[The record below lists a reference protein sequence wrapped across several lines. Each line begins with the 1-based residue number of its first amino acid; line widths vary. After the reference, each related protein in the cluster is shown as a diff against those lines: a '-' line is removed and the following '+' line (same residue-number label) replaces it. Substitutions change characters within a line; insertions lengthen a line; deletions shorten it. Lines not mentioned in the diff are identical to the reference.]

1 MKIFKVYALSVALTF
16 VGLINMG
23 LPLAWAMGGS
33 PTQQPGAA
41 RHIELVKA
49 QPITESGGTVY
60 IRYRQKV
67 DPYAINDE
75 TSLQAEGMLFVNDS
89 LLEMAR
95 EQCPDSSGFENA
107 DFSLNGSIPFQG
119 VDGEFYYYVFSVDHL
134 ALQEQ
139 LQTHCTKYR

>member
-1 MKIFKVYALSVALTF
+1 MMTFKVHAFAVVLTF
-16 VGLINMG
+16 VGLISTG

-33 PTQQPGAA
+33 PTPQPGGSS
-41 RHIELVKA
+41 HIELVKT
-49 QPITESGGTVY
+49 QPVTESGGNVY

-67 DPYAINDE
+67 DPYAIHDE
-75 TSLQAEGMLFVNDS
+75 LSLQAEGMIFVNDT

-95 EQCPDSSGFENA
+95 EQCPVSNGIENA

-119 VDGEFYYYVFSVDHL
+119 VDGEFYYYVFSVDHS